1 MKNLLIIAIALI
13 VPVSIYSQSDDDLIG
28 DLLEK
33 ESSIVSSTFKTTRV
47 INGHS
52 IEQPAK
58 GELDFRISHRFGRLN
73 TGSYELWGLDQA
85 TIHFSL
91 EYSPLDY
98 LTIGV
103 GRSSY
108 RKTYDGYIKAAI
120 LKQQQGIPVFI
131 SYVATSE
138 IVTLKNELK
147 DYKLKHRVGY
157 VHQLLIARKF
167 SKQFSVQVS
176 PSVVHKNL
184 VPEAEMDNTLLSLG
198 VGARYKLTKRLSVN
212 AEAFFTDFGT
222 IPENIEY
229 YHPISLGID
238 LETGGHVFQIMLT
251 NSLPM
256 REIGFISETTGD
268 FFKGDIH
275 LGFNISRTFNLH
287 K

>member
-1 MKNLLIIAIALI
+1 MKHLLPVLIILLLPTTIFSQNDDVLLDNLL
-13 VPVSIYSQSDDDLIG
+13 G
-28 DLLEK
+28 E
-33 ESSIVSSTFKTTRV
+33 ESSIVSSTFKSTRI

-58 GELDFRISHRFGRLN
+58 GDLDFRISHRFGKLN

-91 EYSPLDY
+91 EYSPTDY
-98 LTIGV
+98 LTIGI

-108 RKTYDGYIKAAI
+108 RKTYDGYAKVAI
-120 LKQQQGIPVFI
+120 LKQQQGIPLFL
-131 SYVATSE
+131 SYVASTE
-138 IVTLKNELK
+138 IITLKNELPDFK
-147 DYKLKHRVGY
+147 FAHKIGY

-167 SKQFSVQVS
+167 SKQFSVQFT
-176 PSVVHKNL
+176 PTLVHKNL
-184 VPEAEMDNTLLSLG
+184 VANTLMDNNILSMG
-198 VGARYKLTKRLSVN
+198 IGARYKVTKRLSVN
-212 AEAFFTDFGT
+212 AETFFTGFGEMPQNVT
-222 IPENIEY
+222 
-229 YHPISLGID
+229 YHNPVSLGID

-256 REIGFISETTGD
+256 REVGFITETTGD